1 MKNKKI
7 NIVLCLSS
15 FIYTIQFYIN
25 NKITPVGDQ
34 TAFLEYAKEFDYN
47 YLFFGIDRYFTWSSR
62 LLIES
67 ATLLFSV
74 HEKLFIAAAFLA
86 TLLLVYA
93 LRKLTPSLPWLPALL
108 IFIFLPAT
116 EFLSAGSIPTYVN
129 YIFPASLLL
138 FALFFRESK
147 NIWINMASL
156 LCFLVA
162 IMQEQLAVYAFLWLL
177 FETVLAKKDKKPL
190 LGNLCY
196 LALSALGI
204 ISAKLSPGNALRLE
218 KNIVSWF
225 PNFPNLN
232 IFQKLGLGFLE
243 TGDNLLSTS
252 FAFVMVFLLVLFV
265 YALHKKN
272 VTVIA
277 LSGFVILNIFSQKMG
292 WNTIFG
298 TLTGISKVA
307 RESGTFS
314 FNVTYLS
321 AVAFYGLLLL
331 MILYAL
337 WLVVSDCKEKIWLTY
352 LFVIGFI
359 GRMVISL
366 SPTLYASSTRTFLP
380 LMLSLFIITCRLLYH
395 LYTEYQTWQEDVL

>member
-1 MKNKKI
+1 M
-7 NIVLCLSS
+7 
-15 FIYTIQFYIN
+15 
-25 NKITPVGDQ
+25 
-34 TAFLEYAKEFDYN
+34 
-47 YLFFGIDRYFTWSSR
+47 
-62 LLIES
+62 
-67 ATLLFSV
+67 
-74 HEKLFIAAAFLA
+74 
-86 TLLLVYA
+86 
-93 LRKLTPSLPWLPALL
+93 
-108 IFIFLPAT
+108 
-116 EFLSAGSIPTYVN
+116 
-129 YIFPASLLL
+129 L

-147 NIWINMASL
+147 NIWINIASL

-204 ISAKLSPGNALRLE
+204 LSAKLSPGNALRLE

-272 VTVIA
+272 VTALA

-314 FNVTYLS
+314 FNITYMS

-380 LMLSLFIITCRLLYH
+380 LMISLFIITCRLLYY
-395 LYTEYQTWQEDVL
+395 LYTEYQKE

>member
-15 FIYTIQFYIN
+15 FIYAIQFYIN

-34 TAFLEYAKEFDYN
+34 TAFLEYAKEFHYN

-93 LRKLTPSLPWLPALL
+93 LRKLTPPLPWLPALL

-147 NIWINMASL
+147 NIWINMASF
-156 LCFLVA
+156 LCFLIA

-177 FETVLAKKDKKPL
+177 FEAVLAKKDKKPL
-190 LGNLCY
+190 QGNLCY
-196 LALSALGI
+196 LALSGVGI
-204 ISAKLSPGNALRLE
+204 LSAKLSPGNALRLE

-225 PNFPNLN
+225 PNFPNLD

-252 FAFVMVFLLVLFV
+252 FAFVMIFLLVLFV

-272 VTVIA
+272 VTAIA
-277 LSGFVILNIFSQKMG
+277 LSGFIVFNIFSQKMG

-314 FNVTYLS
+314 FNITYLS
-321 AVAFYGLLLL
+321 AVAFYDLLLL

-337 WLVVSDCKEKIWLTY
+337 WLVVSDFKEKLWLTY

-380 LMLSLFIITCRLLYH
+380 LMISLFIITCRLLYH
-395 LYTEYQTWQEDVL
+395 LYTEYQKRQEDGL

>member
-15 FIYTIQFYIN
+15 FIYAIQFYIN

-34 TAFLEYAKEFDYN
+34 TAFLDYAKEFHYN

-147 NIWINMASL
+147 NIWIKMASF

-162 IMQEQLAVYAFLWLL
+162 IMQEQLAIYAFLWLL
-177 FETVLAKKDKKPL
+177 FETALAKKDKKTL

-204 ISAKLSPGNALRLE
+204 LSAKLSPGNALRFE

-252 FAFVMVFLLVLFV
+252 FAFVMVFLLVAFCLCSLQEKCNSHSSERFCHTQ
-265 YALHKKN
+265 YFFTKN
-272 VTVIA
+272 G
-277 LSGFVILNIFSQKMG
+277 LEYYFWYLN
-292 WNTIFG
+292 
-298 TLTGISKVA
+298 
-307 RESGTFS
+307 R
-314 FNVTYLS
+314 
-321 AVAFYGLLLL
+321 
-331 MILYAL
+331 
-337 WLVVSDCKEKIWLTY
+337 
-352 LFVIGFI
+352 
-359 GRMVISL
+359 
-366 SPTLYASSTRTFLP
+366 
-380 LMLSLFIITCRLLYH
+380 
-395 LYTEYQTWQEDVL
+395 YQ

>member
-15 FIYTIQFYIN
+15 FIYAIQFYIN

-34 TAFLEYAKEFDYN
+34 TAFLEYAKEFHYN

-138 FALFFRESK
+138 FALFFRVSK

-177 FETVLAKKDKKPL
+177 FEAVLAKTDKTPL

-204 ISAKLSPGNALRLE
+204 LSAKLSPGNALRLE

-252 FAFVMVFLLVLFV
+252 FAFVIVFLLVLFV

-272 VTVIA
+272 VTAIA
-277 LSGFVILNIFSQKMG
+277 LSGFVILNIFSQKVG

-307 RESGTFS
+307 RESGRFS
-314 FNVTYLS
+314 FNITYMS

-337 WLVVSDCKEKIWLTY
+337 WLVVSDCKEKI
-352 LFVIGFI
+352 
-359 GRMVISL
+359 
-366 SPTLYASSTRTFLP
+366 
-380 LMLSLFIITCRLLYH
+380 
-395 LYTEYQTWQEDVL
+395 

>member
-15 FIYTIQFYIN
+15 FIYAIQFYIN

-34 TAFLEYAKEFDYN
+34 TAFLEYAKEFHYN

-147 NIWINMASL
+147 NIWINIASL

-162 IMQEQLAVYAFLWLL
+162 IMQEQLAVYVFLWLL

-204 ISAKLSPGNALRLE
+204 LSAKLSPGNALRLE

-225 PNFPNLN
+225 PNFPNMN

-243 TGDNLLSTS
+243 TGDNLL
-252 FAFVMVFLLVLFV
+252 VLFV

-272 VTVIA
+272 VTAIA
-277 LSGFVILNIFSQKMG
+277 LSGFVMFNIFSQKMG

-314 FNVTYLS
+314 FNITYMS

-380 LMLSLFIITCRLLYH
+380 LMISLFIITCRLLYH
-395 LYTEYQTWQEDVL
+395 LYTEYQKR

>member
-15 FIYTIQFYIN
+15 FIYAIQFYIN

-34 TAFLEYAKEFDYN
+34 TAFLEYAKEFHYN
-47 YLFFGIDRYFTWSSR
+47 YLFFGIDRYFNWSSR

-147 NIWINMASL
+147 NIWVNIASL

-196 LALSALGI
+196 LALSTVGI
-204 ISAKLSPGNALRLE
+204 LSAKLSPGNALRLE

-243 TGDNLLSTS
+243 TGDNMLSTS

-272 VTVIA
+272 VTAIA
-277 LSGFVILNIFSQKMG
+277 LSGFVMFNIVSQKMG

-314 FNVTYLS
+314 FNITYMS
-321 AVAFYGLLLL
+321 AVAFYSLLLL

-380 LMLSLFIITCRLLYH
+380 LMISLFIITCRLLYH
-395 LYTEYQTWQEDVL
+395 LYTEYQKRQEDGL

>member
-232 IFQKLGLGFLE
+232 IFQKIGLGFLE

-272 VTVIA
+272 VTAIA
-277 LSGFVILNIFSQKMG
+277 LSGFVMFNIFSQKMG

-314 FNVTYLS
+314 FNITYMS

-380 LMLSLFIITCRLLYH
+380 LMISLFIITCRLLYH
-395 LYTEYQTWQEDVL
+395 LYTEYQKRQEDVL

>member
-15 FIYTIQFYIN
+15 FIYAIQFYIN

-34 TAFLEYAKEFDYN
+34 TAFLEYAKEFHYN
-47 YLFFGIDRYFTWSSR
+47 YLFFGIDRYFNWSSR

-162 IMQEQLAVYAFLWLL
+162 TMQEQLAVYAFLWLL
-177 FETVLAKKDKKPL
+177 FETVLAKKNKKPL

-252 FAFVMVFLLVLFV
+252 FAFVMVFLFVLFV

-272 VTVIA
+272 VTAIA
-277 LSGFVILNIFSQKMG
+277 LSGFVMFNIFSQKMG

-314 FNVTYLS
+314 FNITYMS

-380 LMLSLFIITCRLLYH
+380 LMISLFIITCRLLYH
-395 LYTEYQTWQEDVL
+395 LYTEYQKRQEDVL